1 MKTLLVCTL
10 SLLIAVPALAQV
22 ETVPT
27 GSFRF
32 QFTVPMPGTPDEVFD
47 AATGDISGW
56 WDHSMSGDPV
66 SLTIEPKPGGHFLE
80 IMDEQGGGVIH
91 ATVTQVQRGR
101 MLRMQGPLGLAG
113 HAIDMVTTWTL
124 AANEAGGT
132 DFTVKVHAAGEVHE
146 GWGEVVEKTWRH
158 FIEGRLLPYL
168 QEGKHR

>member
-1 MKTLLVCTL
+1 MRTLLACTL
-10 SLLIAVPALAQV
+10 CLWAVLPAAAGV

-32 QFTVPMPGTPDEVFD
+32 QFTVALPGTPEEVFD

-66 SLTIEPKPGGHFLE
+66 ALEIQPKPGGHFLE
-80 IMDEQGGGVIH
+80 IMDEDGGGVIH
-91 ATVTQVQRGR
+91 ATVTQVQRGK
-101 MLRMQGPLGLAG
+101 MLRMEGPLGLAG
-113 HAIDMVTTWTL
+113 HAITMVTTWTL
-124 AANEAGGT
+124 APGENGT
-132 DFTVKVHAAGEVHE
+132 DLTVEVHATGEVHE

-168 QEGKHR
+168 EAGKHR